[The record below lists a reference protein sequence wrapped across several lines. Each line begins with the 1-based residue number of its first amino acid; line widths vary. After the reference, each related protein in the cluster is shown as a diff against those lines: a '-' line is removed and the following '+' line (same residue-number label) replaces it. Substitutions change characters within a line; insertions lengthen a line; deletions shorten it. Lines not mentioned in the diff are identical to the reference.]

1 MTRRAWIVFAAI
13 SLIWGVPYLF
23 IRIAVRGGMP
33 PFPLA
38 WGRVTLGAAVLLVL
52 AWRAGTL
59 SGLRG
64 RWRWL
69 LAYAVAE
76 ISIPFPAIAF
86 GEQRV
91 ASSLAAITI
100 ASVPLILALLALRF
114 DPTERPTPSRAI
126 GLLVGF
132 AGVIALV
139 GLDVAGSG
147 RELLGTGAI
156 LLAALGYAIGP
167 MVLKLRLGG
176 IDPRAAMGASMGLA
190 SLLLLPAALA
200 DLPRRGP
207 TAGAWVSVV
216 LLGLLCTA
224 LAFVLFTVLIRDAGT
239 SRAAVI
245 TYVNPVVA
253 VALGVTVLGEQPNAG
268 DVAGLL
274 LILAG
279 SWLSTGGRMPPLR
292 PRRARTARVQPEI
305 APPRHGRAVWSRW
318 RLRSDHGRSA
328 KRSRSAATVAA
339 TSYSTRRRSIRHP
352 SRPSSST
359 A

>member
-1 MTRRAWIVFAAI
+1 MTRRAWLAFASI

-23 IRIAVRGGMP
+23 IRIADQGGMT
-33 PFPLA
+33 PFLLA
-38 WGRVTLGAAVLLVL
+38 WARVTLAALVLLAL

-59 SGLRG
+59 GTLRG
-64 RWRWL
+64 RGRWL

-91 ASSLAAITI
+91 SSSLAAIMI
-100 ASVPLILALLALRF
+100 AAVPLILAVLAFRF
-114 DPTERPTPSRAI
+114 DPSERPTAGRAL

-139 GLDVAGSG
+139 GIDVASSG
-147 RELLGTGAI
+147 RELVGAVAI
-156 LLAALGYAIGP
+156 LFAALGYAIGP
-167 MVLKLRLGG
+167 MVLKLRLAGL
-176 IDPRAAMGASMGLA
+176 DARAAMGGSLGLA
-190 SLLLLPAALA
+190 SVLLLPFALA
-200 DLPRRGP
+200 DLPRRAP

-224 LAFVLFTVLIRDAGT
+224 LAFVVFAGLIREAGT

-245 TYVNPVVA
+245 TYINPVVA
-253 VALGVTVLGEQPNAG
+253 VGLGVTLLGEQPNAG

-279 SWLSTGGRMPPLR
+279 SWLSTGGRMPPRMLLPLSR
-292 PRRARTARVQPEI
+292 WAAGRRAPGASPGRGAGVRGRTAQ
-305 APPRHGRAVWSRW
+305 AV
-318 RLRSDHGRSA
+318 G
-328 KRSRSAATVAA
+328 
-339 TSYSTRRRSIRHP
+339 
-352 SRPSSST
+352 
-359 A
+359 